1 MVSPA
6 KLSRK
11 KFEQIKKINPKKAE
25 KIETRASGEIYG
37 LKPIGNYYG
46 SDEIM
51 EVTYEEGKYVEGA
64 E

>member
-1 MVSPA
+1 MTNPS

-11 KFEQIKKINPKKAE
+11 KFEEIKKVNPRKAE

-37 LKPIGNYYG
+37 LKPIGDYYG
-46 SDEIM
+46 SDEII
-51 EVTYEEGKYVEGA
+51 EVIYEEGKYVEGA

>member
-1 MVSPA
+1 MVSPS

>member
-1 MVSPA
+1 MSNPT

-11 KFEQIKKINPKKAE
+11 KFEELKKINPRKAE

-37 LKPIGNYYG
+37 LKPISDHYG
-46 SDEIM
+46 SDEII
-51 EVTYEEGKYVEGA
+51 EVIYEEGRYVEGV